1 MSKAD
6 KLLKEKQELIDELE
20 YLKTEKIKEKA
31 RNDFVSFCEF
41 VIKDEFSSSRIK
53 LAELQK
59 TWIRHIAFCKK
70 HKLNCLILAPMSS
83 GKCVSHDTVFID
95 RNKGKVLAKELI
107 VGDTVLSYDDDEEHS
122 CWATVSAVEE
132 QPEKLCVLVRTKLGK
147 SITVTAD
154 HKFLTSRGWEEAQD
168 LVPNSSIIL
177 GPLNWDESHSEVL
190 VDSSDLVYTTGVW
203 AAIEDSS
210 SQGIFE
216 NIDKIEKAYKLA
228 CDKSLQVSRYKS
240 SQRYRKQVCQRIKN
254 YTVRLNNSCTSDEL
268 LKCMLSVSKEMVGE
282 FLGGYYDLN
291 GRYARRGGGF
301 QFFGTYQRMS
311 DIQLLLA
318 YVGVEAKI
326 TRQLFPENVKNK
338 VVYKL
343 SVLLESS
350 YIFTKVIQS
359 SKLKSKTLQVR
370 AVNNTTEND
379 TTVDYVLSTK
389 CVGSQK
395 TIGVQ
400 IDKTSTHVTNG
411 LYSHNTQIIAVALPL
426 YFLGKDPACR
436 IKMVCLSDKAAKER
450 LGAIR
455 AYISSDED
463 YQGVFPH
470 IKPDKNQEWTRHTIY
485 VERNTIAK
493 DASIDTYGVISSGIG
508 GRCDLLIVDDIFDQR
523 TAVSQPATR
532 EQIIATFN
540 QVWLSRVEPSG
551 QVVIICT
558 RWHELDLAGDIL
570 ADEGKLKRYG
580 VLIQRVSDDMSHINC
595 EVLVPDSVAS
605 EYQSLDPHYSGS
617 QT

>member
-1 MSKAD
+1 MSTAD
-6 KLLKEKQELIDELE
+6 QLLKEKQELIDELE

-41 VIKDEFSSSRIK
+41 VIKDEFNSNPIK

-70 HKLNCLILAPMSS
+70 HNLNCLILAPMSS
-83 GKCVSHDTVFID
+83 GKCVAPDTSFVELN
-95 RNKGKVLAKELI
+95 RGKIPAKDLRA
-107 VGDTVLSYDDDEEHS
+107 GDTVLSYDDDAEQS

-132 QPEKLCVLVRTKLGK
+132 QVEKLCVLVKTKLGR
-147 SITVTAD
+147 SLTVTAD
-154 HKFLTSRGWEEAQD
+154 HKFLTPKGWEEAQD
-168 LVPNSSIIL
+168 LVPNNSVIL
-177 GPLNWDESHSEVL
+177 GPLDWEESSSDTFVENIDLLYSCGVWTAIQ
-190 VDSSDLVYTTGVW
+190 DSSYTNV
-203 AAIEDSS
+203 
-210 SQGIFE
+210 FE
-216 NIDKIEKAYKLA
+216 NIDRIERAYKIA
-228 CDKSLQVSRYKS
+228 CDKSLQGSRYTI
-240 SQRYRKQVCQRIKN
+240 SQRYRKQVCERIKS
-254 YTVRLNNSCTSDEL
+254 YTLQLSNSCTSDVL
-268 LKCMLSVSKEMVGE
+268 VQCMLSASKELVGE

-291 GRYARRGGGF
+291 GRYVRRGGGF
-301 QFFGTYQRMS
+301 QFFGTYKRML
-311 DIQLLLA
+311 DIQALLA
-318 YVGVEAKI
+318 YVGVESKI
-326 TRQLFPENVKNK
+326 TKQWYPERTESK
-338 VVYKL
+338 VEYKL
-343 SVLLESS
+343 SVLSESS
-350 YIFTKVIQS
+350 YKFTEVVKSDRVAAKKFLVR
-359 SKLKSKTLQVR
+359 KLK
-370 AVNNTTEND
+370 NYDNND
-379 TTVDYVLSTK
+379 TILDCVTKTSYV
-389 CVGSQK
+389 GNQK

-400 IDKTSTHVTNG
+400 IDKTSTHVTDG

-455 AYISSDED
+455 AYISTDAD

-493 DASIDTYGVISSGIG
+493 DASIDTYGVVSSGIG

-570 ADEGKLKRYG
+570 SDEGKLKRYG
-580 VLIQRVSDDMSHINC
+580 VLIQRVSDDMTHINC
-595 EVLVPDSVAS
+595 EVIIPDSVAA
-605 EYQSLDPHYSGS
+605 EYQDLDPNYSLFQS
-617 QT
+617 

>member
-1 MSKAD
+1 MSTPD
-6 KLLKEKQELIDELE
+6 QLLKEKQELIDELE
-20 YLKTEKIKEKA
+20 YLKKEKIKEKA

-41 VIKDEFSSSRIK
+41 VIKDEFNSNPIK

-83 GKCVSHDTVFID
+83 GKCVSSDTTFVELT
-95 RNKGKVLAKELI
+95 RGKVLAKDLRA
-107 VGDTVLSYDDDEEHS
+107 GDIVLSYDDDAEQS
-122 CWATVSAVEE
+122 CWATVAAVEE
-132 QPEKLCVLVRTKLGK
+132 QPEKLCVSVKTKLGR
-147 SITVTAD
+147 SLTVTAD
-154 HKFLTSRGWEEAQD
+154 HKFLTSKGWEEAQD

-177 GPLNWDESHSEVL
+177 GPLNWEET
-190 VDSSDLVYTTGVW
+190 SSNIFLDNTDLLYSTGVW
-203 AAIEDSS
+203 AAITDSS
-210 SQGIFE
+210 YTSVFE
-216 NIDKIEKAYKLA
+216 NVDKIEKAYKIA
-228 CDKSLQVSRYKS
+228 CDKSLQVCRYTL
-240 SQRYRKQVCQRIKN
+240 SQRYRKQVCERIKS
-254 YTVRLNNSCTSDEL
+254 YTLRLNNSCTSDEL
-268 LKCMLSVSKEMVGE
+268 VQYMLSASKDLVGE

-301 QFFGTYQRMS
+301 QFFGTYERML
-311 DIQLLLA
+311 DIQVLLA
-318 YVGVEAKI
+318 YVGVESKI
-326 TRQLFPENVKNK
+326 TKQWYPERTENK

-343 SVLLESS
+343 SVLPESS
-350 YIFTKVIQS
+350 YKFTEIVKGTRVASKKQLVR
-359 SKLKSKTLQVR
+359 KLKNSDSNDTILDYVSKTS
-370 AVNNTTEND
+370 
-379 TTVDYVLSTK
+379 YI
-389 CVGSQK
+389 GSQK

-463 YQGVFPH
+463 YQSVFPH

-485 VERNTIAK
+485 VERDTIAK

-532 EQIIATFN
+532 DQIIATFN

-580 VLIQRVSDDMSHINC
+580 VLIQRVSDDMTHINC
-595 EVLVPDSVAS
+595 EVLVPDAVAA
-605 EYQSLDPHYSGS
+605 EYQDLDPNYSLFLD
-617 QT
+617 